1 MTMSCV
7 TPLAQQHGIG
17 IAAMIVKQLSPKHK

>member
-1 MTMSCV
+1 ELCNT
-7 TPLAQQHGIG
+7 LAQQHGIG

>member
-1 MTMSCV
+1 T
-7 TPLAQQHGIG
+7 LAQQHGIG